1 MYGQYMLIVLIGG
14 LLAGCK
20 DGNSKAVVED
30 AIPGDTVLNVPK
42 EPKEDVSTSP
52 SESNS
57 TPTEPNALG
66 NLVEIKILPPE
77 GQLSVPAN
85 SKMKLRI
92 IGVYENGEEDLTEQ
106 AELRIL
112 DNVSNITFTED
123 NQVQAGVWDPLGASY
138 NNTRIEAEFEGIKAQ
153 LTVNVMEGVCDK
165 ALTLAQVESLDGTC
179 VMSHTYNGKEYLFV
193 PRKKFM
199 DRLGY
204 TASNIQENEGRT
216 YAKMHNDSFPYALFR
231 RDGKGVTFEN
241 FMNNNNP
248 YGQAERYCS
257 DLAKMNFNNKD
268 GWRISSSKELGELIA
283 YHKNNNLTESGG
295 LPLHYFSLWSGDQH
309 PYQIAFYLV
318 RFSRDGGYYYPGV
331 SHAILCRSE

>member
-1 MYGQYMLIVLIGG
+1 MYGQYILMVLIGI
-14 LLAGCK
+14 LLTGCK
-20 DGNSKAVVED
+20 DDNSKAVVED
-30 AIPGDTVLNVPK
+30 AVSGDTVLSV
-42 EPKEDVSTSP
+42 PKEDVSTSP
-52 SESNS
+52 SEPNS
-57 TPTEPNALG
+57 TPIEPNTLG

-138 NNTRIEAEFEGIKAQ
+138 NNTRIEAEFEDIKAE

-165 ALTLAQVESLDGTC
+165 TLTLAQVESADGTC
-179 VMSHTYNGKEYLFV
+179 VMSYTYDDKEYLFV

-204 TASNIQENEGRT
+204 TASNIKENEGRV
-216 YAKMHNDSFPYALFR
+216 YANIHNDSFPYALFR
-231 RDGKGVTFEN
+231 RDGKGITWEN
-241 FMNNNNP
+241 YKNGNP
-248 YGQAERYCS
+248 YGQAERYCN
-257 DLAKMNFNNKD
+257 DLAKMSFNNKD
-268 GWRISSSKELGELIA
+268 GWKMSTIKELEELIT
-283 YHKNNNLTESGG
+283 HHINNNLLRSGG
-295 LPLHYFSLWSGDQH
+295 LPLHYFSIWSREVYPTQFGSYTRNVNGDNKSR
-309 PYQIAFYLV
+309 YL
-318 RFSRDGGYYYPGV
+318 FGV
-331 SHAILCRSE
+331 HAILCRSE